1 MDLHSDK
8 IEVCAPYLNKDMK
21 YIDALLKAKSDTVSK
36 VIVMEECSELIKE
49 VSKSVRN
56 VDNKKELTE
65 EMVDVIISIQML
77 MRMCVVSQDELDRE
91 YNKKMK
97 RNLLRIEDKQR
108 IESSIENSSLYVK

>member
-21 YIDALLKAKSDTVSK
+21 YIDALLKAKSDTV
-36 VIVMEECSELIKE
+36 MEECSELIKE
-49 VSKSVRN
+49 VSKSVRD

-77 MRMCVVSQDELDRE
+77 MRMCGVSQDELDRE

-108 IESSIENSSLYVK
+108 IESSIENSSLYIK